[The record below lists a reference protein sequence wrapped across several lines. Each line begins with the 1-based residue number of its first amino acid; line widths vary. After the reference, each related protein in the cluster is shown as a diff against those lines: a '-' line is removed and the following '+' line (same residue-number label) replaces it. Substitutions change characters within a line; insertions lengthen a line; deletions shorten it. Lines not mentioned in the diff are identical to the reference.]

1 MKPTVFELHRPA
13 PDAARSHVQGAG
25 QAQAGPPNAPCV
37 HVWLDGRPHTLA
49 TPCTLA
55 ELVHGLGHAPEVVG
69 TAVNGAFVAR
79 AARTQHRLRDGDAI
93 VLFQPIVG
101 G

>member
-1 MKPTVFELHRPA
+1 MKPTVFELHGSA
-13 PDAARSHVQGAG
+13 PDAGLSPVHRTGHT
-25 QAQAGPPNAPCV
+25 QAGPPSAPCV

-49 TPCTLA
+49 APCTLA
-55 ELVHGLGHAPEVVG
+55 GLVQALGHLPEAVG
-69 TAVNGAFVAR
+69 TAVNGGFVPR
-79 AARTQHRLRDGDAI
+79 AARTQHHLHDGDAI